1 MRDPQVILRQK
12 IKDYA
17 QTCVR
22 YGYQR
27 IHILFEREGIHVNHK
42 RVYRLYRIENLHL
55 RKKSTRKRVPRPL
68 TLIDIYTREC
78 LALHIAQSI
87 KAEDVVNV
95 PNRAWYERGKPE
107 SIRVDNG
114 YEFISKARLQV

>member
-1 MRDPQVILRQK
+1 LRLRSDPMRDPQVILRQK

-55 RKKSTRKRVPRPL
+55 RKNQ
-68 TLIDIYTREC
+68 RESGS
-78 LALHIAQSI
+78 LDLS
-87 KAEDVVNV
+87 
-95 PNRAWYERGKPE
+95 P
-107 SIRVDNG
+107 
-114 YEFISKARLQV
+114 